1 MPLAPP
7 SAYKT
12 FTILSPVETHWEDAT
27 CADVECAGHVHGWQ
41 TYTDETTELGE
52 RQAHYIRRMSGR
64 SFSEERN
71 EHGVTVFTFGA
82 GQECFDVHKARTD
95 RPQSFLVRPGD
106 QRRYGTPYVYKR
118 PDQWVDDF
126 ASNQVQLSNQQK
138 KG

>member
-12 FTILSPVETHWEDAT
+12 FSILSPVATHFEDAT
-27 CADVECAGHVHGWQ
+27 CAEVECAGHVNGWQ
-41 TYTDETTELGE
+41 TYVDEATELGQG
-52 RQAHYIRRMSGR
+52 QAHYIRRMSGR
-64 SFSEERN
+64 GFSEERN
-71 EHGVTVFTFGA
+71 EHGQTVFTFGA
-82 GQECFDVHKARTD
+82 GQECFDTHKARTD

-106 QRRYGTPYVYKR
+106 SRRYGAPYRYER

-126 ASNQVQLSNQQK
+126 AVNQIQLSNQQQ

>member
-12 FTILSPVETHWEDAT
+12 FSILSPVATHFEDAT
-27 CADVECAGHVHGWQ
+27 CSEVECAGHVHGWQ
-41 TYTDETTELGE
+41 TYVDEATELGQ

-64 SFSEERN
+64 AYSEERN
-71 EHGVTVFTFGA
+71 EHGQTVFTFGA
-82 GQECFDVHKARTD
+82 GQECFDVHKQRTG

-106 QRRYGTPYVYKR
+106 SRRYGTPYVYER

-126 ASNQVQLSNQQK
+126 ADHQNQIDQRTK
-138 KG
+138 RG